1 MKEKREPFS
10 VADPHLREA
19 GELVEELSSADSGLT
34 DKEAASRLK
43 KVGPNTLPRG
53 KAPGVAKVFF
63 RQFLSPLIYILLI
76 AGAISVV
83 INELSDAIFIFV
95 VLLLNAVIGT
105 IQEYSAER
113 SAEALQ
119 SMVKTKARVLRDSA
133 EHDIDAEKLV
143 PGDIVLLE
151 SGRKVPADLRLLSS
165 GDLNVDESLLTGES
179 EAVNKDAGAK
189 VKKGAGLGDQLN
201 MVFGGTLVTRGRAK
215 GLVTAT
221 GRWTQVGHLAASIQK
236 EKKESK
242 PPLLIRMEKFTFWVA
257 VSMLV
262 AIGLLVGVEL
272 SQGTPLVQVFM
283 VSVALAVAAIP
294 EGLPIALT
302 VALARGMKRMAKRHV
317 IIRKLVAVEALGSC
331 TYIASDK
338 TGTLTVNRLTVQRLA
353 LPGLE
358 KPVEITG
365 EGLEG
370 GEVKL
375 PGESGDK
382 VKKLVDEIALAAVLC
397 NEGTLEEKGGKLQ
410 AEGDAVDT
418 ALLVM
423 AHKHGL
429 APGRVREENKAL
441 AAVPFES
448 ERRYSAS
455 LNKVGGKSRVFVKG
469 AGESV
474 LEMCGRSAGAGGGKL
489 DKEALNAQALEL
501 AKHGYRMLALAS
513 GDGHGESEAAL
524 KPEKLKNLTFLGFIG
539 MIDPLRPEAAD
550 AVSECDDAGVEVA
563 MVTGDHPET
572 AFAIARQLGLAERMD
587 QVVTGPELKKAE
599 HKGKQALDQLV
610 KKARVFARVEP
621 QQKVTLVKSLKRL
634 GHFVAM
640 TGDGANDAPALSA
653 ANVGVAMGK
662 RGTDVA
668 KESAAL
674 IITDDNFASIVH
686 GIEEGRVAYANARK
700 VIYLLISTGA
710 AEIVLFALALG
721 SGLPLPLMATQL
733 LWLNLVT
740 NGVQDVALAF
750 EPGEGDEMARP
761 PRPPKEPIFNRVM
774 LGRILMSAA
783 VMSVAAFGVF
793 HYLISLGWELAVA
806 RNYTL
811 LLMVLFENVHA
822 LNSRSEYR
830 PALLHNP
837 LRNLFLIASIVGA
850 QLLHISTMY
859 IPWLGKILGT
869 SPLPAEHWLM
879 LLGVAAL
886 LLVFNDVEKA
896 VRARLTR
903 GKGARQ

>member
-1 MKEKREPFS
+1 
-10 VADPHLREA
+10 
-19 GELVEELSSADSGLT
+19 
-34 DKEAASRLK
+34 
-43 KVGPNTLPRG
+43 
-53 KAPGVAKVFF
+53 
-63 RQFLSPLIYILLI
+63 
-76 AGAISVV
+76 
-83 INELSDAIFIFV
+83 
-95 VLLLNAVIGT
+95 
-105 IQEYSAER
+105 
-113 SAEALQ
+113 
-119 SMVKTKARVLRDSA
+119 
-133 EHDIDAEKLV
+133 
-143 PGDIVLLE
+143 
-151 SGRKVPADLRLLSS
+151 
-165 GDLNVDESLLTGES
+165 
-179 EAVNKDAGAK
+179 
-189 VKKGAGLGDQLN
+189 
-201 MVFGGTLVTRGRAK
+201 
-215 GLVTAT
+215 
-221 GRWTQVGHLAASIQK
+221 
-236 EKKESK
+236 
-242 PPLLIRMEKFTFWVA
+242 
-257 VSMLV
+257 
-262 AIGLLVGVEL
+262 VEL

-294 EGLPIALT
+294 EGLPVALT

-338 TGTLTVNRLTVQRLA
+338 TGTLTVNKLTVRRLA

-370 GEVKL
+370 GEVKF
-375 PGESGDK
+375 PGEGGEK
-382 VKKLVDEIALAAVLC
+382 VKKLVDEIALAGALC
-397 NEGTLEEKGGKLQ
+397 NEGTLEEKGGKLH

-418 ALLVM
+418 ALLVL

-429 APGRVREENKAL
+429 VPGKLREENKAL

-448 ERRYSAS
+448 ERRYAAS
-455 LNKVGGKSRVFVKG
+455 LNKVGDKPRVFVKG

-474 LEMCGRSAGAGGGKL
+474 LEMCGRAAGEGDGKL

-501 AKHGYRMLALAS
+501 AKRGYRMLALAS
-513 GDGHGESEAAL
+513 GDAGGEGEDAL
-524 KPEKLKNLTFLGFIG
+524 KPEKLKDLTFLGFIG

-599 HKGKQALDQLV
+599 HKGKHALDQLV

-653 ANVGVAMGK
+653 AHVGVAMGK

-710 AEIVLFALALG
+710 AEILLFALALG
-721 SGLPLPLMATQL
+721 TGLPLPLMATQL

-783 VMSVAAFGVF
+783 VMGAAAFGVF
-793 HYLISLGWELAVA
+793 RYLLSSGWELAAA

-822 LNSRSEYR
+822 INSRSENR
-830 PALLHNP
+830 PAVLQNP
-837 LRNLFLIASIVGA
+837 LRNPLLLASIVGA
-850 QLLHISTMY
+850 QLLHVSTMY
-859 IPWLGKILGT
+859 LPWLGKILGT
-869 SPLPAEHWLM
+869 SPLPLAHWGL
-879 LLGVAAL
+879 LLGLAAL
-886 LLVFNDVEKA
+886 LLVVNDVEKA
-896 VRARLTR
+896 VRARLAR
-903 GKGARQ
+903 AKGE

>member
-1 MKEKREPFS
+1 MKDKKEPFS

-19 GELVEELSSADSGLT
+19 DELVEELGASDSGLT
-34 DKEAASRLK
+34 DKEAAARLK
-43 KVGPNTLPRG
+43 KVGPNTLPRE
-53 KAPGVAKVFF
+53 KAPGVVKVFF

-76 AGAISVV
+76 AGVISVF
-83 INELSDAIFIFV
+83 INEMSDAIFIFV

-119 SMVKTKARVLRDSA
+119 GMVKTKARVLRDSG
-133 EHDIDAEKLV
+133 ERDIDAEKLV
-143 PGDIVLLE
+143 PGDVVLLE
-151 SGRKVPADLRLLSS
+151 SGRKVPADMRLLSS

-179 EAVNKDAGAK
+179 EAVTKDAGAK
-189 VKKGAGLGDQLN
+189 VKKGSGLGDRLN
-201 MVFGGTLVTRGRAK
+201 MVFGGTLVTRGRAR

-221 GRWTQVGHLAASIQK
+221 GRWTQVGHLAASIRK

-257 VSMLV
+257 VSMLA
-262 AIGLLVGVEL
+262 AIGILVGVEI
-272 SQGTPLVQVFM
+272 SQGTPLVQVFL

-338 TGTLTVNRLTVQRLA
+338 TGTLTVNKLTVRRVA
-353 LPGLE
+353 LPGVE

-365 EGLEG
+365 EGMEG

-375 PGESGDK
+375 PEEAGEKAKELLDG
-382 VKKLVDEIALAAVLC
+382 IALAAVLC
-397 NEGTLEEKGGKLQ
+397 NEGTLEEKGGKLR
-410 AEGDAVDT
+410 AEGDTVDT

-423 AHKHGL
+423 AHKNGL
-429 APGRVREENKAL
+429 SPRKAREENREL
-441 AAVPFES
+441 ASVPFES
-448 ERRYSAS
+448 ERRYAAS
-455 LNKVGGKSRVFVKG
+455 LNKVDGKTRVFVKG

-474 LEMCGRSAGAGGGKL
+474 LGMCSRSTGKGGGKL
-489 DKEALNAQALEL
+489 DKEALNGQAQEL
-501 AKHGYRMLALAS
+501 AKRGYRMLALAS
-513 GDGHGESEAAL
+513 GDSVGESEDAL
-524 KPEKLKNLTFLGFIG
+524 KPEKLKALTFLGFVG

-550 AVSECDDAGVEVA
+550 AVSECHDAGVEVA

-587 QVVTGPELKKAE
+587 QVVTGPEIKKAE
-599 HKGKQALDQLV
+599 HKGKHELDRIV

-700 VIYLLISTGA
+700 AIYLLISTGA

-721 SGLPLPLMATQL
+721 SGMPLPLMATQL

-750 EPGEGDEMARP
+750 EPGEGDEMDYP
-761 PRPPKEPIFNRVM
+761 PRSPKERIFNRLM

-783 VMSVAAFGVF
+783 VMGVIAFGVF
-793 HYLISLGWELAVA
+793 RYLMAMGWELAAA

-811 LLMVLFENVHA
+811 LLMVMFENVHA
-822 LNSRSEYR
+822 LNSRSEHR
-830 PALLHNP
+830 PAVLHNP
-837 LRNLFLIASIVGA
+837 LRNLLLMAGIVGA

-859 IPWLGKILGT
+859 VPWLGKILGT

-879 LLGVAAL
+879 LLGLAVVL
-886 LLVFNDVEKA
+886 LAVNDAEKA
-896 VRARLTR
+896 LRAWLTR
-903 GKGARQ
+903 AKGERK